1 MGKEKKKKN
10 KLMLAGSSDYS
21 PSHRANFFISSFQYD
36 SRMWTAEEVAIADCL
51 QGIGPGDI
59 VP

>member
-1 MGKEKKKKN
+1 
-10 KLMLAGSSDYS
+10 LY
-21 PSHRANFFISSFQYD
+21 RANAFILFPSFQFD
-36 SRMWTAEEVAIADCL
+36 SRMWTGEEIAIADCL

>member
-1 MGKEKKKKN
+1 LQGH
-10 KLMLAGSSDYS
+10 LIIPLCIGLTFS
-21 PSHRANFFISSFQYD
+21 FSSFQYD
-36 SRMWTAEEVAIADCL
+36 SRMWTVEEVAIADCL